1 MAAISLSFAKT
12 PDTVSFG
19 GANIVLCVL
28 LLDCKNKEAFLKEFL
43 YLNTYISLKILKLAD
58 LRKKIVINE
67 AEPTPQQPVLPSD

>member
-12 PDTVSFG
+12 PDTVSLG

-28 LLDCKNKEAFLKEFL
+28 LLDCKNKEAFFNMKF
-43 YLNTYISLKILKLAD
+43 YPNTYISLKILKLAD

-67 AEPTPQQPVLPSD
+67 TEPTPQQPVLPSD